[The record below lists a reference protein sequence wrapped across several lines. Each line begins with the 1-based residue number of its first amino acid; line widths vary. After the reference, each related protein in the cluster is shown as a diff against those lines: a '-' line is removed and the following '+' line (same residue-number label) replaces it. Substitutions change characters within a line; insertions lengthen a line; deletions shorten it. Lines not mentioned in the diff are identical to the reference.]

1 MTPKKQ
7 SYWEQNK
14 ELLKS
19 SVKKID
25 KWILISIALDIV
37 FYIIII
43 YSFIFWNSSIQAKS
57 FSILSKYP
65 SDPTMMTAS
74 QLQNINLEAKS
85 FLMLLYSSVALLAL
99 FIIFITSIV
108 KGIIWAKTTS
118 AKINIHLISR
128 FLGLNLIWMG
138 LWTGIIVL
146 IGFAADKTAL
156 VSFASLLIVIALYF
170 TNIIYSLFMKN
181 NKISS
186 ITDGLKLGVSK
197 ISEFA
202 IPNAAVLFVIYLIIN
217 SGNLV
222 NAAQANAGY
231 INLAIMVVLIAFI
244 AFARYYTSTLV
255 YQVQKTK

>member
-1 MTPKKQ
+1 
-7 SYWEQNK
+7 
-14 ELLKS
+14 
-19 SVKKID
+19 
-25 KWILISIALDIV
+25 
-37 FYIIII
+37 
-43 YSFIFWNSSIQAKS
+43 
-57 FSILSKYP
+57 
-65 SDPTMMTAS
+65 
-74 QLQNINLEAKS
+74 
-85 FLMLLYSSVALLAL
+85 MLLYSSVALLAL